1 MALEVEIEI
10 EACGVVG
17 CEKWLEW
24 LQQAVLLPEKFNLSL
39 GLDLL
44 LLNRLDGRITST
56 DKTSNAMMLRP
67 RTCRRIPHR
76 WINLP
81 LRSGPIA
88 EVPIRIH
95 GRDEQVTGLKMG
107 KQFKIKDTSRSSC
120 KISW

>member
-1 MALEVEIEI
+1 MAVEVEIEI

-39 GLDLL
+39 GLDLLLLL

-88 EVPIRIH
+88 EVPVRIH
-95 GRDEQVTGLKMG
+95 GRDEQVNWVN
-107 KQFKIKDTSRSSC
+107 SS
-120 KISW
+120 K